1 METAYSL
8 PYLSMGGECLP
19 SLQEVQTYSIEMAV
33 FAPSSCV
40 DCCLTDPLGSESS
53 DGDQLG
59 LASADCT
66 PAGTATT
73 AFFSG
78 DWQAAVIRSSERS
91 SSPETSPLG
100 FMVADPSHIWVSSTA
115 QSADTRVLA
124 AAEPVAAPAPL
135 PAAGSRVVP
144 RSRAHRAYAAKDKDS
159 KSPADMATE
168 VVYRTSTGQACEQQ
182 PGSVWVQQDAEE
194 EQPPPPKRAKR
205 APSQR
210 QAAAAAAAA
219 AGAPS
224 AFSGVLQPFQA
235 VKGYG
240 LGNSLTLQQINARL
254 KHAAQRTAS
263 PSL

>member
-1 METAYSL
+1 
-8 PYLSMGGECLP
+8 
-19 SLQEVQTYSIEMAV
+19 
-33 FAPSSCV
+33 
-40 DCCLTDPLGSESS
+40 
-53 DGDQLG
+53 
-59 LASADCT
+59 
-66 PAGTATT
+66 
-73 AFFSG
+73 
-78 DWQAAVIRSSERS
+78 
-91 SSPETSPLG
+91 
-100 FMVADPSHIWVSSTA
+100 
-115 QSADTRVLA
+115 
-124 AAEPVAAPAPL
+124 
-135 PAAGSRVVP
+135 VP

-235 VKGYG
+235 VKVCACACVHGTVRDRD
-240 LGNSLTLQQINARL
+240 S
-254 KHAAQRTAS
+254 AAVWCGRVGVRCPPQPKAVFAV
-263 PSL
+263 L